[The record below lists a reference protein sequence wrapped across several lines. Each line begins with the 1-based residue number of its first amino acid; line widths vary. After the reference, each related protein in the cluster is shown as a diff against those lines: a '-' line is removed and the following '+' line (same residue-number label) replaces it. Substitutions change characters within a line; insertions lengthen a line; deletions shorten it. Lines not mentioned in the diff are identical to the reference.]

1 MVRSNMLCLLRRLCC
16 AVSEVTETRHSIVC
30 PFARSVAEDCPSV
43 GNGGDP
49 YSFSVTLLSDRVGQD
64 WRVLKVCSVM
74 MFVSVPELTFRV
86 VTWPFKRI
94 WRLVLGHG
102 QCSDFKEEGVASSLS
117 RVIPVLGKLS
127 RCGMLTSLVAAAF

>member
-30 PFARSVAEDCPSV
+30 PFAGSVAEDCPSV

-74 MFVSVPELTFRV
+74 MFASVNQPSELLPGHSNESGDWYSGMGNA
-86 VTWPFKRI
+86 VTLRRK
-94 WRLVLGHG
+94 VLHLLC
-102 QCSDFKEEGVASSLS
+102 QELYLCWENS
-117 RVIPVLGKLS
+117 RDVE
-127 RCGMLTSLVAAAF
+127 C